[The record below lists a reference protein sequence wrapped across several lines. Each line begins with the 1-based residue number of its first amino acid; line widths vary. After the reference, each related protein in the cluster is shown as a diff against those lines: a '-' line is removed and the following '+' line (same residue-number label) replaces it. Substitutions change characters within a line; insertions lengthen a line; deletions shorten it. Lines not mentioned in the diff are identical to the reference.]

1 MDNIYKLFENTYL
14 FCAIFGSTIFAIQF
28 ILTLI
33 GFSHGGDDM
42 DGDGIPDDMDAQ
54 DASDIDHMDASQA
67 SDVLHVN
74 FFSLK
79 SITAFIAFYGWGG
92 LCFKHLGWG
101 GFAVALIS
109 GIVMMVIISVLIG
122 LLLKMQQSG
131 NISPKDYIG
140 KSGSVYLSIPGN
152 RAPGG
157 RATVKL
163 DACTREIDAIA
174 DEPIPTGKTVTI
186 VQSVG
191 NNTYLVKA
199 V

>member
-14 FCAIFGSTIFAIQF
+14 FCAIFGTTIFAIQF
-28 ILTLI
+28 ILTLV
-33 GFSHGGDDM
+33 GFGHGGEDA
-42 DGDGIPDDMDAQ
+42 DGDGIPDDLEGG
-54 DASDIDHMDASQA
+54 DASDIGHVDASQA

-79 SITAFIAFYGWGG
+79 SIMAFIAFYGWGG

-101 GFAVALIS
+101 GFAIALLS
-109 GIVMMVIISVLIG
+109 GIIMMVIISVLIA

-131 NISPKDYIG
+131 NITPKDYIG
-140 KSGSVYLSIPGN
+140 KSGSVYLSIPAN

-157 RATVKL
+157 KATVKL
-163 DACTREIDAIA
+163 DACTREIDAVA
-174 DEPIPTGKTVTI
+174 DEPIPTGKTITI
-186 VQSVG
+186 GQAIG